1 MDQTQ
6 ILSILA
12 LSISIAG
19 SILAVINHKRIRSN
33 CCGRRVEASL
43 DVESTISVPS
53 PKKDTADRD
62 VISSQADSVRG
73 QTTGPAPVP
82 NDTP

>member
-12 LSISIAG
+12 LAVSIAG
-19 SILAVINHKRIRSN
+19 SIFAVINHKRIRSN

-43 DVESTISVPS
+43 DVESTVALPS
-53 PKKDTADRD
+53 PKGAAATAA
-62 VISSQADSVRG
+62 VV
-73 QTTGPAPVP
+73 V
-82 NDTP
+82 